1 MENNNSIKEYMSVY
15 SNPYILQQ
23 FNKSDLRWTKKKRK
37 HFNLIN
43 RLEDSKIFSTPK
55 IRNFANPFYTLLDKH
70 KKKINYDFYKYH
82 FSHDY
87 EREHYSENDNLD
99 FDINFEYLY
108 IYDIL
113 PKEDIN
119 KYHEGLIA
127 YSENCKHLIG
137 VADEFSINRS
147 FNDMANHNY
156 KQATHNLQYFIIS
169 DKMQSYKWID
179 DIFIIFQQYSE
190 SFYLITYR
198 LKLKEQATN
207 ELKAILNSLV
217 LYEPLY
223 HKTRNKKLLS
233 ADNNHMLSFNRKR
246 ALKDL
251 ILEIEYNFISEL
263 NNYVPCF
270 LHRHNIISPTLGVY
284 IFDDLEKLLKNKE
297 LMFLLD
303 FFTHDYDKRKDNNII
318 VNFKYLGETD
328 ANFCIVNRNFIEKEE
343 YALSYLD
350 NYFSPIAEYLVF
362 HTLSP
367 TIEKTIIKSQQD
379 LNKLLACKC
388 SASKLLKEKIK
399 TLKTLN
405 TYKRL
410 ISANQKYSESPFIND
425 YIEDF
430 ENCYKVCSLSKQFA
444 NAIMLQLENI
454 KAKYSD
460 FENQINSLYQFYDD
474 NLKAIESSTN
484 IRLVRF
490 TLILTA
496 ITLLAT
502 IFTILI
508 SLEIIPIRKTNEDAI
523 QVTSIV
529 SYYPKNDL

>member
-1 MENNNSIKEYMSVY
+1 MENNNAIKEYRSAFN
-15 SNPYILQQ
+15 NPYILQR

-37 HFNLIN
+37 QFNLIN
-43 RLEDSKIFSTPK
+43 KLGNGKIFGTPK
-55 IRNFANPFYTLLDKH
+55 IRKFANPFYNLLEKY
-70 KKKINYDFYKYH
+70 KKKINYEFYNYH

-87 EREHYSENDNLD
+87 EREHYSENDNLNI
-99 FDINFEYLY
+99 DINLEYLY
-108 IYDIL
+108 LYDIL

-127 YSENCKHLIG
+127 YSEVCKRLIG

-156 KQATHNLQYFIIS
+156 KHATHNLQYFVVS
-169 DKMQSYKWID
+169 DKMLSHKWVEN
-179 DIFIIFQQYSE
+179 IFIIFEQYSE

-198 LKLKEQATN
+198 LKLKEQATT

-223 HKTRNKKLLS
+223 HKTRNKKVLS
-233 ADNNHMLSFNRKR
+233 ADNNHMLTYNRKR
-246 ALKDL
+246 ALNDL
-251 ILEIEYNFISEL
+251 ILEIEYNFINEL
-263 NNYVPCF
+263 NDYVPCF
-270 LHRHNIISPTLGVY
+270 LHRHNIISPSLGIYV
-284 IFDDLEKLLKNKE
+284 FDDLEKLLKNKE
-297 LMFLLD
+297 LVFLLD
-303 FFTHDYDKRKDNNII
+303 FFTHDYDKSKDNNII

-328 ANFCIVNRNFIEKEE
+328 TNVCITNRNFIEKEE

-350 NYFSPIAEYLVF
+350 SYFSPIAEYLIF

-367 TIEKTIIKSQQD
+367 SIEKAIIKSQQV
-379 LNKLLACKC
+379 LNELLARKC
-388 SASKLLKEKIK
+388 SASRLLKEKIK
-399 TLKTLN
+399 TLKALN
-405 TYKRL
+405 IYKRL
-410 ISANQKYSESPFIND
+410 ISANQKYSESPFFND
-425 YIEDF
+425 YIENF
-430 ENCYKVCSLSKQFA
+430 ENCYKECGLSKQFA
-444 NAIMLQLENI
+444 NALTLQLANI
-454 KAKYSD
+454 KAKYND

-502 IFTILI
+502 LFTIFI
-508 SLEIIPIRKTNEDAI
+508 SLNIIPIQNNNEEKAQDNSTVFTYFI
-523 QVTSIV
+523 S
-529 SYYPKNDL
+529 K